1 MQVTIYS
8 TTTCPY
14 CKMLKSYLNEKNI
27 SYVEKYVDQD
37 ESAREEMM
45 AKSGGYLGVPFIIVS
60 NNGEETTI
68 IGFDKNRVNKVFNIQ
83 E

>member
-27 SYVEKYVDQD
+27 SYVEKYVDQN

-45 AKSGGYLGVPFIIVS
+45 AKSGGYLGVPFILVIK
-60 NNGEETTI
+60 NGENTPI
-68 IGFDKNRVNKVFNIQ
+68 IGFDRNRVNKVFNIQ

>member
-60 NNGEETTI
+60 KNGEDVTI